1 MKQNKTIPSSLA
13 DFIGQI
19 LKKSQKFP
27 IIRCCRKL
35 IGESPIVY
43 FPERG
48 KGLIWPFRSKHMTS
62 VVVVGTQWGDEG
74 KGKITDFLSQD
85 AEVIARYQGGDNA
98 GHTIVIDGKK
108 FKLHLIPSGIFFPEK
123 ISVIGNG
130 VVINPKSL
138 VTELDYLHQEGVKTD
153 SLRISDRAHV
163 ILPYHIKLDQLQE
176 AAKGDN
182 KIGTTNK
189 GIGPAYMDK
198 AARVGIRIADLLD
211 KDIFAQRLKANLAEK
226 NRLFEKMY
234 ECQPLGFDEIF
245 EEYYQYGQ
253 TIKDYVTDTSV
264 ILNDALDAGK
274 RVLFEGAQ
282 GVMLDIDQGTYPFV
296 TSSNPVAGGVT
307 IGSGVGPSKINKV
320 VGVCKAYTSRVGDG
334 PFPTELNDETGNRI
348 REVGHEYGTTT
359 GRPRRVGWFD
369 SVVMRH
375 SRRVSGITNL
385 SLNSIDVLSGLPTV
399 KICVAYDLDGKR
411 IDHYPASLEQLKRCQ
426 PIYEELPGW
435 EEDITGCRSLD
446 ELPEAARNYVRRVG
460 ELVGVRISTF
470 SVGPDRDQTNI
481 LDSVWANI

>member
-1 MKQNKTIPSSLA
+1 MS
-13 DFIGQI
+13 
-19 LKKSQKFP
+19 
-27 IIRCCRKL
+27 
-35 IGESPIVY
+35 
-43 FPERG
+43 
-48 KGLIWPFRSKHMTS
+48 S

-74 KGKITDFLSQD
+74 KGKITDFLSEN

-98 GHTIVIDGKK
+98 GHTIKFDGVTY
-108 FKLHLIPSGIFFPEK
+108 KLHLIPSGIFYKEK

-130 VVINPKSL
+130 VVVNPKSL
-138 VTELDYLHQEGVKTD
+138 VKELSYLKEHGVSTD
-153 SLRISDRAHV
+153 NLRISDRAHV

-176 AAKGDN
+176 DAKGEN
-182 KIGTTNK
+182 KIGTTIK

-198 AARVGIRIADLLD
+198 AARVGIRVADLLD
-211 KDIFAQRLKANLAEK
+211 KEIFAERLRINLEDK
-226 NRLFEKMY
+226 NKQFVKMY
-234 ECQPLGFDEIF
+234 DSEPLNFEDIF
-245 EEYYQYGQ
+245 EEYYEYGQ
-253 TIKDYVTDTSV
+253 QIKQYVTDTSV

-334 PFPTELNDETGNRI
+334 PFPTELFDETGDRI
-348 REVGHEYGTTT
+348 REIGHEYGTTT

-375 SRRVSGITNL
+375 SKRVSGITNL
-385 SLNSIDVLSGLPTV
+385 SLNCLDVLSGLDTV
-399 KICVAYDLDGKR
+399 KICVAYELNGEK
-411 IDHYPASLEQLKRCQ
+411 IYHYPASLKELSACT

-435 EEDITGCRSLD
+435 QEDITGCQTI
-446 ELPEAARNYVRRVG
+446 EQLPENARKYLHRIS

-470 SVGPDRDQTNI
+470 SVGPDRSQTNV
-481 LDSVWANI
+481 LESVWAQI

>member
-1 MKQNKTIPSSLA
+1 M
-13 DFIGQI
+13 
-19 LKKSQKFP
+19 
-27 IIRCCRKL
+27 
-35 IGESPIVY
+35 
-43 FPERG
+43 
-48 KGLIWPFRSKHMTS
+48 
-62 VVVVGTQWGDEG
+62 GTQWGDEG

-130 VVINPKSL
+130 VVVNPKSL
-138 VTELDYLHQEGVKTD
+138 VKELEYLHAEGVSTE

-211 KDIFAQRLKANLAEK
+211 KEIFADRLKTNLAEK
-226 NRLFEKMY
+226 NRLFSKMY
-234 ECQPLGFDEIF
+234 EAEELSFDEIF
-245 EEYYQYGQ
+245 EEYYAYGQ
-253 TIKDYVTDTSV
+253 QIKQYVTDTSV
-264 ILNDALDAGK
+264 ILNDALDAGT

-282 GVMLDIDQGTYPFV
+282 GVMLDIDQSTYPFV

-334 PFPTELNDETGNRI
+334 PFPTELFDEVGERI

-385 SLNSIDVLSGLPTV
+385 SLNCIDVLSGLDTV
-399 KICVAYDLDGKR
+399 KICVAYDLDGER
-411 IDHYPASLEQLKRCQ
+411 IDYYPASLEQLKRCK

-435 EEDITGCRSLD
+435 SEDITGVRHLD
-446 ELPEAARNYVRRVG
+446 ELPENARNYVRRIG

-481 LDSVWANI
+481 LESVWSSK